1 MAKSRTRQHKQPAAA
16 ASPTASPPRTTSAL
30 KSDPVLGYKIRV
42 LLHDFRAMTKDKA
55 AEARTSTMTDA
66 VYIGGP
72 YFTPNE
78 ATRIK
83 NAIIDHDMPAM
94 EEPNDQA
101 DDEDGDSAGQAAS
114 ERVQPTT
121 VEDAIHAR
129 MARFHD
135 KRRASGDARPCGPHD
150 MAPLYEA
157 VFGIPQDEM
166 RDEKFLARL
175 RRQGLPRLEQEPAE
189 NSGKT
194 TKRNGGD
201 RK

>member
-1 MAKSRTRQHKQPAAA
+1 MAKSRTRHHKSLTAAA
-16 ASPTASPPRTTSAL
+16 PAASPPRTTSAL

-42 LLHDFRAMTKDKA
+42 LLHDFRAMPKDKA
-55 AEARTSTMTDA
+55 SEERMSAMTDA

-72 YFTPNE
+72 YFTPDE
-78 ATRIK
+78 ATQIK
-83 NAIIDHDMPAM
+83 DAVIDHAMPPM
-94 EEPNDQA
+94 DEPNDQA
-101 DDEDGDSAGQAAS
+101 DDAEEDSAGHPVP
-114 ERVQPTT
+114 EHVQPTT

-157 VFGIPQDEM
+157 VFGILPDEM

-175 RRQGLPRLEQEPAE
+175 RRQGLPRLDAVPAAG
-189 NSGKT
+189 SGKT
-194 TKRNGGD
+194 AKQHGD
-201 RK
+201 GRK